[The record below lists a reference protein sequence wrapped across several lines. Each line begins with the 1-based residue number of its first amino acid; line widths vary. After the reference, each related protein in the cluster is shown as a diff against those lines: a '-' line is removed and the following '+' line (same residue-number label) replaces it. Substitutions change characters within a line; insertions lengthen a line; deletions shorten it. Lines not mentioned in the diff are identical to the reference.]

1 MFVYILIFVKQI
13 IKITKI
19 EKKDKKTYNKN

>member
-1 MFVYILIFVKQI
+1 MFVYISIFVKQI